1 MNIIVKSRHMN
12 SSDSLKEYV
21 DNKCQRLPRYYDGI
35 QSVEVILD
43 HEADQSLSEII
54 VTARKKHTFVATN
67 RADDMYA
74 SIDGCVD
81 KIAQQLRRFKDKVR
95 DRQAVSSGELA
106 QRAIEERENN
116 ES

>member
-1 MNIIVKSRHMN
+1 MNIIVKTRHM
-12 SSDSLKEYV
+12 DSTEAIKDYV
-21 DNKCQRLPRYYDGI
+21 ESKCQRLPRYYDGI
-35 QSVEVILD
+35 QSVEVVLD

-67 RADDMYA
+67 RDPDMYA

-81 KIAQQLRRFKDKVR
+81 KISQQLRRHKDKVR
-95 DRQAVSSGELA
+95 DRQAVSPSELTE
-106 QRAIEERENN
+106 QVMKERDA